1 MYFSICCSLLWLTSS
16 ILWYDLWFSVDAKN
30 QNEPSETK
38 PPIIHNLS
46 HHFSFGKY
54 LQYKLFFFLSWVLWD
69 CSVTE
74 ELNLMFLDSSK
85 DVFIENM
92 KQHTLYK
99 KKTELNSI
107 YVEEVKTS
115 LSNAFLQ
122 ADLALAKDCN
132 KGSFLRF
139 FFWYLV
145 PRLLLPLFLEG
156 IFVSFDQTRLQN
168 H

>member
-1 MYFSICCSLLWLTSS
+1 
-16 ILWYDLWFSVDAKN
+16 
-30 QNEPSETK
+30 
-38 PPIIHNLS
+38 
-46 HHFSFGKY
+46 
-54 LQYKLFFFLSWVLWD
+54 
-69 CSVTE
+69 
-74 ELNLMFLDSSK
+74 
-85 DVFIENM
+85 M

-156 IFVSFDQTRLQN
+156 DGRAVLRRNGEAIDMSQDHKPIYLP
-168 H
+168 

>member
-1 MYFSICCSLLWLTSS
+1 M
-16 ILWYDLWFSVDAKN
+16 
-30 QNEPSETK
+30 
-38 PPIIHNLS
+38 
-46 HHFSFGKY
+46 
-54 LQYKLFFFLSWVLWD
+54 
-69 CSVTE
+69 TE

>member
-1 MYFSICCSLLWLTSS
+1 KFIASYNIMDGTVYQAPQRCSV
-16 ILWYDLWFSVDAKN
+16 FAARVVFDAKN

-46 HHFSFGKY
+46 HHFSF
-54 LQYKLFFFLSWVLWD
+54 
-69 CSVTE
+69 E

-132 KGSFLRF
+132 KGSFLRHLMVANAGDGRAVLCRNGEAIDMSQDHKPI
-139 FFWYLV
+139 YL
-145 PRLLLPLFLEG
+145 P
-156 IFVSFDQTRLQN
+156 
-168 H
+168 

>member
-1 MYFSICCSLLWLTSS
+1 MDGTVYQAPQRCSVFAARVET
-16 ILWYDLWFSVDAKN
+16 IRQVDAKN

-46 HHFSFGKY
+46 HHFSF
-54 LQYKLFFFLSWVLWD
+54 
-69 CSVTE
+69 
-74 ELNLMFLDSSK
+74 DSSK

-132 KGSFLRF
+132 KGSFLRHLMVANAGDGRAVLCRNGEAIDMSQDHKPI
-139 FFWYLV
+139 YL
-145 PRLLLPLFLEG
+145 P
-156 IFVSFDQTRLQN
+156 
-168 H
+168 